1 MHLGFS
7 VKFFP
12 RSIINLALSGNKIY
26 NTLLGDKNHRAPA
39 AAQASSNIVRC
50 TFAAIA
56 ISFLQDLIDAIGIG
70 WTLTILSGL
79 CLFAMGLF
87 LLDYCKGTVWRQER
101 LETVGGEKEDRGRGL
116 KP

>member
-1 MHLGFS
+1 MQLDFS
-7 VKFFP
+7 VSFFS
-12 RSIINLALSGNKIY
+12 RSIINLALAGNKIY

-70 WTLTILSGL
+70 WTFTILSGL
-79 CLFAMGLF
+79 CLLATGLF
-87 LLDYCKGTVWRQER
+87 LLDYCKGTAWRQESLR
-101 LETVGGEKEDRGRGL
+101 QLGEKRRTVVVD
-116 KP
+116 